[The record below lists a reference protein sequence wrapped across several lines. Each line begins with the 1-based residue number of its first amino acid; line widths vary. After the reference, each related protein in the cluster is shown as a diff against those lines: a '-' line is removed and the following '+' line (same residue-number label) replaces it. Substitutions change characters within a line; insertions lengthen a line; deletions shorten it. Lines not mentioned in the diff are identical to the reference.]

1 MRVLLGALALLALTG
16 CSTVEGIGED
26 ISAGARTVRDAL

>member
-1 MRVLLGALALLALTG
+1 MIRTFLILAFLGLSA

-26 ISAGARTVRDAL
+26 ISAGARSVRNAL

>member
-1 MRVLLGALALLALTG
+1 MRIILGVLALVALTG